1 MEGGRR
7 LGRRKIELNCCE
19 TKQDLGIYKARL
31 SLWLSLLKASTR
43 MSSLAVPSTK
53 SMNRRNSLRLPP
65 QPPPAPVPPS
75 LIKSPYLNAPV
86 FSSNPTSPRFPSE
99 QDERWLQDT
108 VPISTSKSIDSAAG
122 AADRRGSVV
131 HPPSRRPQGLGITLS
146 NGNGNNHSS
155 FSAYPRTPGAR
166 TPIIE
171 GLPSSSYFSPTLSA
185 ATGRSRGSSNSSH
198 LAAHSLAPPPDPYL
212 ISGGTGYAGRP
223 VKLNQAHS
231 TPTISRLG
239 GNSADQAY
247 LTTNSSQSSSR
258 GKAS

>member
-1 MEGGRR
+1 
-7 LGRRKIELNCCE
+7 
-19 TKQDLGIYKARL
+19 
-31 SLWLSLLKASTR
+31 
-43 MSSLAVPSTK
+43 MSSLSVPTTK

-86 FSSNPTSPRFPSE
+86 FSSNLTSPRLPSE

-108 VPISTSKSIDSAAG
+108 VPISTSKSTEAASG

-131 HPPSRRPQGLGITLS
+131 HPPRHSQGLGIMM
-146 NGNGNNHSS
+146 NGSGNSHGYSG
-155 FSAYPRTPGAR
+155 YPRTPGAR
-166 TPIIE
+166 TPIID

-185 ATGRSRGSSNSSH
+185 ATGRSRGGSNSSH

-212 ISGGTGYAGRP
+212 IPAGTGYTGRP

-231 TPTISRLG
+231 TPTVSKLG
-239 GNSADQAY
+239 GTSADQSY
-247 LTTNSSQSSSR
+247 LANNPAPSNSR

>member
-1 MEGGRR
+1 M
-7 LGRRKIELNCCE
+7 
-19 TKQDLGIYKARL
+19 
-31 SLWLSLLKASTR
+31 
-43 MSSLAVPSTK
+43 AVPPSIIMSTLSVPTTK

-86 FSSNPTSPRFPSE
+86 FSSNLTSPRLPSE

-108 VPISTSKSIDSAAG
+108 VPISASKSTDAASG

-131 HPPSRRPQGLGITLS
+131 HPPTRHPQGLGIIM
-146 NGNGNNHSS
+146 NGNGSSHSYNG
-155 FSAYPRTPGAR
+155 YPRTPGAR

-212 ISGGTGYAGRP
+212 IPGTGYAGRP

-231 TPTISRLG
+231 TPTVSRLG
-239 GNSADQAY
+239 GTSADQAY
-247 LTTNSSQSSSR
+247 LANSPPQSNGRSN
-258 GKAS
+258 AS